1 MIMAAVNDRPRR
13 RRHSWNRS
21 QSESFG
27 SIRQVGLAYSIGF
40 PLMVVGMFMLA
51 IAYSAGETY
60 LWVLAG
66 GLFAGGLLTAASG
79 RIT

>member
-1 MIMAAVNDRPRR
+1 MAAVNDRPRR
-13 RRHSWNRS
+13 RRQSWNRS
-21 QSESFG
+21 HSDGFG
-27 SIRQVGLAYSIGF
+27 PIKQVGIGASIGF

-60 LWVLAG
+60 LWSSPAVCSC
-66 GLFAGGLLTAASG
+66 GLLTASSG

>member
-1 MIMAAVNDRPRR
+1 VNDRRR
-13 RRHSWNRS
+13 QRRQSWNRS
-21 QSESFG
+21 HSDGFG
-27 SIRQVGLAYSIGF
+27 SIKQVGIGASIGF

-51 IAYSAGETY
+51 IAYSAGEMY

-66 GLFAGGLLTAASG
+66 GLFAGGLLTASSG